1 MCNLVFDLDGTLI
14 DSADEILACLQ
25 KAFARAN
32 CAIDENRLVPA
43 LIGLPVKAI
52 VDAILPAQTHN
63 REQITAEVAY
73 NFRDIYDNDTN
84 DISSFFVGADVLLKK
99 LLVQGHRLFIATI
112 KPAAA
117 TTRLLTKFHW
127 DFFSDIYTIDKDARQ
142 LSKTDMLCDI
152 IGKYNLKKSHTMMVG
167 DSSGDMD
174 AARNADVTGVA
185 VSWGYCKDL
194 AVLSQNA
201 DFIAGSIAELE
212 KIITGF
218 MIAASGEKV

>member
-14 DSADEILACLQ
+14 DSSAEILACLQ
-25 KAFARAN
+25 KAFALAN
-32 CAIDENRLVPA
+32 CAIDESRLVPA
-43 LIGLPVKAI
+43 LIGLPVKVI
-52 VDAILPAQTHN
+52 VDAILPAQIHN
-63 REQITAEVAY
+63 REQITTEVAC

-99 LLVQGHRLFIATI
+99 LLEQGHRLFIATI

-117 TTRLLTKFHW
+117 TSRLLTKFNW
-127 DFFSDIYTIDKDARQ
+127 DFFSDIYTIDKDAQQ

-152 IGKYNLKKSHTMMVG
+152 IGKYNLEKSQTMMVG
-167 DSSGDMD
+167 DTLVDME

-194 AVLSQNA
+194 AALSQNA
-201 DFIAGSIAELE
+201 AFTVGSMAELE
-212 KIITGF
+212 KIIVDF
-218 MIAASGEKV
+218 MVAARGEKR